1 MHNFTPLTGT
11 IGGLMIGL
19 SATFMMLFLG
29 RITGISGIFGGL
41 VVPRRGE
48 VAWRV
53 VFVAGLLSGGVILR
67 FFYPQA
73 FPASLDQSLWLVA
86 AAGLLVGFGTRMGS
100 GCTSGHG
107 ICGLARFS
115 QRSLVSVLTFIFT
128 GAVAVYVMQYMIG
141 GH

>member
-1 MHNFTPLTGT
+1 MHNFTPITGT

-19 SATFMMLFLG
+19 SATLMMLFLG

-41 VVPRRGE
+41 VIPRKGE

-53 VFVAGLLSGGVILR
+53 AFVAGLLSGGVVLR

-73 FPASLDQSLWLVA
+73 FPVGLEQSFGLVA
-86 AAGLLVGFGTRMGS
+86 VAGVLVGFGTRMGS

-115 QRSLVSVLTFIFT
+115 QRSLASVLTFIFT
-128 GAVAVYVMQYMIG
+128 GAVAVYIMQYVMG
-141 GH
+141 GS